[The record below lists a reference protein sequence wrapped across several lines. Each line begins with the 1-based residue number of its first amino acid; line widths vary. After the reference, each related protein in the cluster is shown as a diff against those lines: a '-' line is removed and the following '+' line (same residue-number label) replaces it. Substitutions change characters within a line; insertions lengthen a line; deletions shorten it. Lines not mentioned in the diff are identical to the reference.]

1 MLQSGSPISI
11 LSCFFSLLTDSIGLH
26 RIENVSHTDTAAS
39 LHVYIPAFDMCQSFD
54 QRTGHKRKCQVTFWS
69 KYGTRTPYVSIC
81 TTSYIFLSQTVNEHS
96 SMMTCW
102 CSGYT
107 SDFLTED
114 WRVNCWYKAIL
125 ASILLCGFFGK
136 NILLQ
141 TVSLYPA
148 VEMAHTGA
156 SPEGLKCD
164 PPITFYVKTVPGVW
178 IFSFINV
185 TSY

>member
-125 ASILLCGFFGK
+125 ASILLCGFLWQKYVTPNCF
-136 NILLQ
+136 
-141 TVSLYPA
+141 SLSSCRN
-148 VEMAHTGA
+148 G
-156 SPEGLKCD
+156 
-164 PPITFYVKTVPGVW
+164 
-178 IFSFINV
+178 
-185 TSY
+185 SYWG